1 MRRIRTWM
9 NADDKTRMSI
19 STLAQHFH
27 MPLKVSGQDFPRHL
41 IRVHALSSV
50 VLFSIFLMLGLSGC
64 SSESLSRS
72 DTPLG
77 RTAAMKQLGIPLPAS
92 AHDVYYLDFAGG
104 MQDLER
110 FVRFDV
116 AAHELDSAVDALIA
130 DNNKMMGHSL
140 PYPRAAISAADL
152 PGPRPQF
159 DPMKWWDPGT
169 VTKGYYR
176 GSIDAH
182 ALRIIVDE
190 GRSRIYLY
198 QND

>member
-1 MRRIRTWM
+1 MPSKYP
-9 NADDKTRMSI
+9 KT
-19 STLAQHFH
+19 
-27 MPLKVSGQDFPRHL
+27 DFPRHA
-41 IRVHALSSV
+41 ISVHLGSSV
-50 VLFSIFLMLGLSGC
+50 VRLFIFLILGVAGC
-64 SSESLSRS
+64 SDESLSRS
-72 DTPLG
+72 DAPLG
-77 RTAAMKQLGIPLPAS
+77 RAAAMKQLAIPLPAS
-92 AHDVYYLDFAGG
+92 AHNVYYLDFVGG

-116 AAHELDSAVDALIA
+116 APKELDAAVDALIA
-130 DNNKMMGHSL
+130 DNNRMMRSAL

-169 VTKGYYR
+169 ATKGYYR
-176 GSIDAH
+176 GSIDAY